1 VKAFKLRSPAFGPGG
16 EIPPKYTCD
25 GSAVSPPLRWT
36 EPPPGTQGFAL
47 LVADLDDAM
56 GVSVHW
62 VLYGVPVSV
71 RELPEGV
78 PRQGTVAGVGTQ
90 GLNDLGG
97 TGYDAPCPPRGPAHR
112 YFFRLYALD
121 IALALP
127 PDQTKGDLL
136 KACSGHLLA
145 RVELI
150 GRYKRKESS
159 LNQPPH
165 PCLLAGALRE
175 GRQSH

>member
-1 VKAFKLRSPAFGPGG
+1 MKKQ
-16 EIPPKYTCD
+16 
-25 GSAVSPPLRWT
+25 
-36 EPPPGTQGFAL
+36 TQGFTL
-47 LVADLDDAM
+47 IVADLDDAM

-90 GLNDLGG
+90 GLNDFGG

-121 IALALP
+121 SALALP

-175 GRQSH
+175 GRQGH

>member
-1 VKAFKLRSPAFGPGG
+1 MAFKLRSPAFGPGG

-36 EPPPGTQGFAL
+36 EPPSGTQGFAL
-47 LVADLDDAM
+47 LVADLDAAM

-62 VLYGVPVSV
+62 VLYGVPVGV

-90 GLNDLGG
+90 GLNDL
-97 TGYDAPCPPRGPAHR
+97 R

-121 IALALP
+121 SAIALP
-127 PDQTKGDLL
+127 PYQTKGDLL

-175 GRQSH
+175 GRQGH

>member
-1 VKAFKLRSPAFGPGG
+1 
-16 EIPPKYTCD
+16 
-25 GSAVSPPLRWT
+25 
-36 EPPPGTQGFAL
+36 
-47 LVADLDDAM
+47 M
-56 GVSVHW
+56 
-62 VLYGVPVSV
+62 
-71 RELPEGV
+71 
-78 PRQGTVAGVGTQ
+78 AGVGTQ

-97 TGYDAPCPPRGPAHR
+97 TGYDAPCPPRGSAHR

-121 IALALP
+121 SALALP

-165 PCLLAGALRE
+165 PGLLAGALRE
-175 GRQSH
+175 GRPDH

>member
-25 GSAVSPPLRWT
+25 GSNISPPLRWT
-36 EPPPGTQGFAL
+36 EPPQGTKGFAL
-47 LVADLDDAM
+47 IVADPDGAI

-90 GLNDLGG
+90 GLNDFGG
-97 TGYDAPCPPRGPAHR
+97 N
-112 YFFRLYALD
+112 RL
-121 IALALP
+121 
-127 PDQTKGDLL
+127 
-136 KACSGHLLA
+136 
-145 RVELI
+145 
-150 GRYKRKESS
+150 
-159 LNQPPH
+159 
-165 PCLLAGALRE
+165 
-175 GRQSH
+175 

>member
-1 VKAFKLRSPAFGPGG
+1 MALPSP
-16 EIPPKYTCD
+16 
-25 GSAVSPPLRWT
+25 SPLRWT
-36 EPPPGTQGFAL
+36 EPPQGTKGFAL
-47 LVADLDDAM
+47 IVADPDGAM

-90 GLNDLGG
+90 GLNDFGG

-121 IALALP
+121 SALALP
-127 PDQTKGDLL
+127 PYKTKGDLL

-145 RVELI
+145 RVELT
-150 GRYKRKESS
+150 GLYKRKE
-159 LNQPPH
+159 P
-165 PCLLAGALRE
+165 R
-175 GRQSH
+175 